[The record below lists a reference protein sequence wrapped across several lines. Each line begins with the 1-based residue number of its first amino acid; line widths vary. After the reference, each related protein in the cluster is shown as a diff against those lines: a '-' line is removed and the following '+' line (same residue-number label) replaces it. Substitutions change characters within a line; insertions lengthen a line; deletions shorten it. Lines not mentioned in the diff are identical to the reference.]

1 VAEIVDAGRRAIF
14 VPADST
20 DPVQLGVAR
29 DKITEEFGAPSILLN
44 AAGGNHPAATLPP
57 GADFCKL
64 PVDAFKSVFD
74 LNLVGGLLVPC
85 QVFAPAMIEAGQGS
99 IINIASEAGM
109 IPASRV
115 PAYSAAKAGVIN
127 LTMFLAREWA
137 PYGVR
142 VNAISPGFFI
152 ADQNR
157 ALLTDPDGT
166 YTTRGQSVIDHTPQ
180 ARFGLPEDLAGV
192 VVWLA
197 SQSAAA
203 FVTGSNVVVDGGFAA
218 ITI

>member
-1 VAEIVDAGRRAIF
+1 
-14 VPADST
+14 
-20 DPVQLGVAR
+20 
-29 DKITEEFGAPSILLN
+29 
-44 AAGGNHPAATLPP
+44 
-57 GADFCKL
+57 
-64 PVDAFKSVFD
+64 
-74 LNLVGGLLVPC
+74 
-85 QVFAPAMIEAGQGS
+85 MIEAGHGS